1 MGVCGK
7 ERELRVR
14 DIFVTTNII
23 LQIPMLGMCENE
35 FRIWCLNFTTIQ
47 RLMSP
52 RSSFFKDRFDG
63 MQEKEK
69 VLGGGEW
76 KMKLRERG

>member
-1 MGVCGK
+1 
-7 ERELRVR
+7 
-14 DIFVTTNII
+14 
-23 LQIPMLGMCENE
+23 
-35 FRIWCLNFTTIQ
+35 
-47 RLMSP
+47 MSP